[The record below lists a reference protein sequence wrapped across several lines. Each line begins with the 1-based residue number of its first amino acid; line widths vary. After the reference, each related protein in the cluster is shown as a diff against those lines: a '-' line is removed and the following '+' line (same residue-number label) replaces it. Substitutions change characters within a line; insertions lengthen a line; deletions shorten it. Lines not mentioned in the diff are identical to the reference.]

1 MIDVG
6 MEEDA
11 EYTNRALQYVMNFQ
25 DILALSDGELA
36 EVCAKAPAKMIA
48 YSIREL
54 ADDVKKRFV
63 SCCTRENMAEVRDT
77 LEVPVGP
84 REIAGAQLKLIQ
96 VARELEGKGFVRI
109 KKIPLGD

>member
-6 MEEDA
+6 MQEDA
-11 EYTNRALQYVMNFQ
+11 EYTNRALQYVMNFE
-25 DILALSDGELA
+25 DILALPDSELA

-48 YSIREL
+48 YSIRDL

-63 SCCTRENMAEVRDT
+63 ASCARENMAEVRDT
-77 LEVPVGP
+77 LEVAVGP

-96 VARELEGKGFVRI
+96 VTRELEGKGFVRI